1 MADSPEA
8 LAEQVAAVVANHPAV
23 AALDAGPHGA
33 VAMYLPGR
41 RLAGV
46 RIGAPG
52 EAVEI
57 GVVLRLG
64 APIPDVVRALRA
76 AVSAVCAGA
85 RVDIGVMDVEIGG
98 PEMINPIMIDHE
110 VPG

>member
-1 MADSPEA
+1 MDTSPDA
-8 LAEQVAAVVANHPAV
+8 LAEQVAAVVTAHPAV
-23 AALDAGPHGA
+23 AALDAGPHGV

-41 RLAGV
+41 RLVGV

-64 APIPDVVRALRA
+64 APIPDVVRALRV

-85 RVDIGVMDVEIGG
+85 PVDIGVMDVEISESG
-98 PEMINPIMIDHE
+98 MINS
-110 VPG
+110 VVLG